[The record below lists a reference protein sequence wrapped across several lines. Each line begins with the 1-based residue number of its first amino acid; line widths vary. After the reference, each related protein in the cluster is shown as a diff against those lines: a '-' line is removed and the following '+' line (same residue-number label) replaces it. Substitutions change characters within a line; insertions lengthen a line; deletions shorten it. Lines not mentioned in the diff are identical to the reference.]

1 MTTGT
6 PKFVA
11 SLISASGG
19 RIVGRTRL
27 QKMVCLLS
35 LSGRDV
41 GFDFSYHH
49 YGPYS
54 EELSFAASD
63 ARVLGLVHEKECYTD
78 WGTRYSVFESN
89 LGDVGTQLADASP
102 LLILM
107 RDADS
112 VELELAVTAAFLKAD
127 GVDYPWEEVR
137 RRKSQK
143 ATPVRMQAAKKLY
156 SQMQEANTGRPL
168 PAF

>member
-6 PKFVA
+6 PKFIA

-19 RIVGRTRL
+19 KVVGRTRL
-27 QKMVCLLS
+27 QKMVCMLNI
-35 LSGRDV
+35 SGYDV

-54 EELSFAASD
+54 EDLSFAVSD
-63 ARVLGLVHEKECYTD
+63 AHALGLIQEEKRHTD
-78 WGTRYSVFESN
+78 WGTRYSVYEARQEVDS
-89 LGDVGTQLADASP
+89 DEIATISP
-102 LLILM
+102 LLEVM

-127 GVDYPWEEVR
+127 GVDSPWDEVR

-143 ATPVRMQAAKKLY
+143 ATDTRIQQAQKLY
-156 SQMQEANTGRPL
+156 SEIREASPLRPL
-168 PAF
+168 PEL